1 MLLDKPLQ
9 PDDVVT
15 IKLITGEEIIARYE
29 GQSDTTLSVSK
40 ASIVATNPKGG
51 LGLMPWM
58 MSALPEKIQMNM
70 STIVAYSPTV
80 KEIADG
86 FIESTSKIAI
96 AK

>member
-1 MLLDKPLQ
+1 
-9 PDDVVT
+9 
-15 IKLITGEEIIARYE
+15 
-29 GQSDTTLSVSK
+29 
-40 ASIVATNPKGG
+40 
-51 LGLMPWM
+51 MPWM